1 MADTFFGTV
10 TPGDLWRLLWR
21 HKKKIVLCPLAIC
34 AVGTLVMLYFPRTYR
49 SQAQVFLRL
58 GRESVG
64 LDPTATTGETISLQ
78 QGDRKDEVKSA
89 MEVIKSRG
97 VIAQV
102 VDRLGAE
109 FVLGNGVGQEGAARN
124 WLTQAAA
131 VPLEQL
137 VEWYRSIDPISDRE
151 RAIVLVEKH
160 LYVGAERGAT
170 LIEIVYEAK
179 TPQLAQ
185 AVCDAFVV
193 VYQEEHMRIQRS
205 DESSPFFQEQQDRLR
220 HQLDVALE
228 AVRLAKNEM
237 GLADIDQRRA
247 TLESKFSAV
256 EIDRLTTQQQLAT
269 SRARTD
275 DLQRQLR
282 EVPERLVASKK
293 SVPNVGADL
302 IRDQLYSLEVKS
314 MDLQSRYTE
323 KHPKVRA
330 VNEQL
335 GDARVVMAEQTGARM
350 ETTDEI
356 NPIHRQLSLELKQ
369 EQSTM
374 AGLKARLLALD
385 EQKKAIVAD
394 LQSLNA
400 SELVIDQLSRD
411 ADLARGKFFQ
421 YAEKLEQA
429 RMDHELQRND
439 IHNISVVQQASLNE
453 RPASPSK
460 PLVAIATLLFAAA
473 GTAVSIGIS
482 EWIHAPRPLPAGVA
496 RELAGHAA
504 TPTAARPRV
513 RRHVVAARSN
523 GEASENGHDAR

>member
-1 MADTFFGTV
+1 MQ
-10 TPGDLWRLLWR
+10 
-21 HKKKIVLCPLAIC
+21 
-34 AVGTLVMLYFPRTYR
+34 VMLYFPRTYR

-97 VIAQV
+97 VISQV

-109 FVLGNGVGQEGAARN
+109 LVLGRDAGQGGAAKS
-124 WLTQAAA
+124 WLTRAAA
-131 VPLEQL
+131 LPLEQL

-185 AVCDAFVV
+185 TVCDAFVD

-220 HQLDVALE
+220 QQLDAALN

-237 GLADIDQRRA
+237 GLADIEQRRT
-247 TLESKFSAV
+247 TLEAKFSAV

-269 SRARTD
+269 SQARAD

-314 MDLQSRYTE
+314 MDLQSRFTE

-335 GDARVVMAEQTGARM
+335 GDARVVMAEQTDARM

-356 NPIHRQLSLELKQ
+356 NPIYRQLSLELKQ

-374 AGLKARLLALD
+374 AGLKARLGALA
-385 EQKKAIVAD
+385 EQNRAIVAD

-411 ADLARGKFFQ
+411 ADLARGRFFEYSQ
-421 YAEKLEQA
+421 KLEEA
-429 RMDHELQRND
+429 RMDKQLQLEK
-439 IHNISVVQQASLNE
+439 ISNIARVQEASLNE

-460 PLVAIATLLFAAA
+460 PLVAIATLLFAVA
-473 GTAVSIGIS
+473 GTVVSIGFS
-482 EWIHAPRPLPAGVA
+482 EWIHAPQPASNGVA
-496 RELAGHAA
+496 RELIRHGAA
-504 TPTAARPRV
+504 PIAARARV

-523 GEASENGHDAR
+523 GQASENGHEAR